1 MRSKR
6 NTMGKK
12 ELLTISIGLAMIL
25 AGCTELMP
33 DDEEDE
39 NSETYTAQD
48 LNGTYFAEMFSIRA
62 EVAND
67 NSIQLHI
74 LALLDCYDDIATAQ
88 TEADTYNS
96 SGEEGTAVVLENACL
111 YIERPMASE
120 ELTSVELVEHQ
131 GTMVIEA
138 VIGNPAQDEGYEL
151 VLSPDGYGA
160 IEFSFDGLEIC
171 VGMQPNFDINIA
183 EQVVEAMVE
192 YENNGGEITEDNI
205 DDLPESI
212 TSLYAEYQQNFANSM
227 IPNIAEGCNGTYY
240 GNFLYL
246 YIWASS
252 MASDEIEGESTLY
265 RFDGV
270 DADETTTAETDDVL
284 VKVTYESGK
293 DIDWSRI
300 SIRIY
305 VNEDAPHTCDNPNQ
319 NDSNICKIIDTSEDD
334 PEVLNVGEVF
344 QIVEND
350 YDLCHQESECTLE
363 VTIVDAYEGVSLSSF
378 TLLVE

>member
-1 MRSKR
+1 
-6 NTMGKK
+6 MGNK
-12 ELLTISIGLAMIL
+12 EVLTICIGLAMIL
-25 AGCTELMP
+25 AGCTELMA
-33 DDEEDE
+33 DDEEDG
-39 NSETYTAQD
+39 NSEIYTSQD
-48 LNGTYFAEMFSIRA
+48 LSGTYFAEMFSIRA

-111 YIERPMASE
+111 YFERPMTSE

-138 VIGNPAQDEGYEL
+138 VVGNPAQDEGYEL

-171 VGMQPNFDINIA
+171 VGMQPHFDINIA

-192 YENNGGEITEDNI
+192 YENNGGEITEENI
-205 DDLPESI
+205 EDLPENI

-227 IPNIAEGCNGTYY
+227 IPEIADGCNGTYY

-246 YIWASS
+246 YIWANS
-252 MASDEIEGESTLY
+252 MASEEIEGESTVY

-270 DADETTTAETDDVL
+270 DADETITAEADDVL
-284 VKVTYESGK
+284 IDVTYVSGQ
-293 DIDWSRI
+293 DIDWSNT
-300 SIRIY
+300 SIQIL
-305 VNEDAPHTCDNPNQ
+305 VNDGPPFACDNPSQ
-319 NDSNICKIIDTSEDD
+319 NGSNLCKVVDSSEDD

-344 QIVEND
+344 SILEND
-350 YDLCHQESECTLE
+350 EDFCNQESECTIE
-363 VTIVDAYEGVSLSSF
+363 VKIIDAYYGVTLSTF
-378 TLLVE
+378 TLSVE

>member
-1 MRSKR
+1 
-6 NTMGKK
+6 MGKK
-12 ELLTISIGLAMIL
+12 EVLTICIGLFMIL
-25 AGCTELMP
+25 AGCTEPMT
-33 DDEEDE
+33 DDEDDN
-39 NSETYTAQD
+39 NSETYTAED

-88 TEADTYNS
+88 TEADSYNS
-96 SGEEGTAVVLENACL
+96 SGEEGIAVVLENACL
-111 YIERPMASE
+111 YIERPMTSE
-120 ELTSVELVEHQ
+120 ELTSVDLVEHQ

-138 VIGNPAQDEGYEL
+138 VVGNPEQDEGYEL
-151 VLSPDGYGA
+151 ILSPDGYGA
-160 IEFSFDGLEIC
+160 IEFSFDGLDIC

-212 TSLYAEYQQNFANSM
+212 TSLYSEYQQNFATSM
-227 IPNIAEGCNGTYY
+227 IPDIAEGCNGTYY

-246 YIWASS
+246 YIWANS
-252 MASDEIEGESTLY
+252 MASGEIEGESSVY

-270 DADETTTAETDDVL
+270 DADETTTAETNDVL
-284 VKVTYESGK
+284 VDVTYVSGK

-300 SIRIY
+300 SIKVY
-305 VNEDAPHTCDNPNQ
+305 VNGGAPYNCDNPNQ
-319 NDSNICKIIDTSEDD
+319 DDSNICKIIDSSEDET
-334 PEVLNVGEVF
+334 EVLNVGEVF
-344 QIVEND
+344 SIVEND
-350 YDLCHQESECTLE
+350 DDMCNQDSECTLE
-363 VTIVDAYEGVSLSSF
+363 VSIVDTYEGVTLSSF
-378 TLLVE
+378 TLSAE